1 MIMFN
6 TNYEVYSLNSIQVMN
21 EGHLSGMALLAVNVV
36 KVDKHLQPLK
46 HLFCNAALQ
55 SSCLVMIIKTI
66 ITITFDQSCHDAKV
80 QQCNSPL
87 PPLLMLCSIGSTE
100 GW

>member
-1 MIMFN
+1 MNIMIN
-6 TNYEVYSLNSIQVMN
+6 TDYEVYSLNSIQVMN
-21 EGHLSGMALLAVNVV
+21 EGHLSGMSLLAVNVV

-46 HLFCNAALQ
+46 HLF
-55 SSCLVMIIKTI
+55 VMDHVMTII

-87 PPLLMLCSIGSTE
+87 PPLLTLCSIGSTE